1 MKNEKSLYDEIFMTN
16 AAPDIKDTNSSKD
29 IKDAIDDAN
38 LNDTVRMEDIFVFED
53 KNSKDKKEPEKFTKP
68 ENKDLKEDIK
78 LEDAKFF
85 DLVNNTL
92 VDLRLDLDK
101 VDLSSEL
108 ASMKETSKENVI
120 PEIANITTPTPTL
133 EDKIETPVVGNI
145 TLEDF
150 KASNKIPKDSL
161 TSEVT
166 APTEEPTKSNKN
178 TNFAWLSYIF
188 VILLVLVAIGGSL
201 TFLVHQFK

>member
-29 IKDAIDDAN
+29 IKDAIDEAN
-38 LNDTVRMEDIFVFED
+38 LNDTVGMENIFVFED
-53 KNSKDKKEPEKFTKP
+53 KSPKDKKEPEKFTKP
-68 ENKDLKEDIK
+68 EDKDLKEDIK

-101 VDLSSEL
+101 VDLGSEL
-108 ASMKETSKENVI
+108 DSMKETSKESASS
-120 PEIANITTPTPTL
+120 EILSINTPTPTL
-133 EDKIETPVVGNI
+133 EDEIETPVVGNI

-150 KASNKIPKDSL
+150 NASKGIPKNSL
-161 TSEVT
+161 ASEVT

-178 TNFAWLSYIF
+178 THFAWLSYVF

>member
-101 VDLSSEL
+101 VDLGSEL
-108 ASMKETSKENVI
+108 ASMKETSKENAI
-120 PEIANITTPTPTL
+120 PEIANIATPTPTL
-133 EDKIETPVVGNI
+133 EDKTETPVVGNI

-150 KASNKIPKDSL
+150 KDSNKIPKDSL